1 MARPL
6 RPQFPGAVYHITAR
20 GNDKQPI
27 YFDEQDKIR
36 FLKFLGQNVKQY
48 RWLCHGYCLMT
59 NHYHLLIE
67 TPEPNLARGMKR
79 LNSRYCITFNKRHRR
94 AGHVLQG
101 RYDSVVVQKEEYLL
115 ELCRYIVLNPVRA
128 HMVEKPDEY
137 KWSSYLATAGKEK
150 PLPILTTDWIL
161 MHFGKRKKKACENYI
176 KFVYDGIG
184 EQGPWDEVKA
194 GIYLGDAQFI
204 QGIEARMDQDL
215 VSREVPLIQRKASRP
230 TLDELFNTGTLS
242 SRKKR
247 NLKIVEAFQK
257 HLYTQREIGE
267 HLNLHPAYLSRLIK
281 RLLGKKVK

>member
-20 GNDKQPI
+20 GNDKQTI

-36 FLKFLGQNVKQY
+36 FFKFLGKTVEQY

-94 AGHVLQG
+94 RGHVLQG

-128 HMVEKPDEY
+128 HMVEKPDDW
-137 KWSSYLATAGKEK
+137 KWSSYLATADKEK
-150 PLPILTTDWIL
+150 PLPLLTTDWIL
-161 MHFGKRKKKACENYI
+161 AHFGRRRKTACVKYI
-176 KFVYDGIG
+176 KFVYDGIDMD
-184 EQGPWDEVKA
+184 GPWDMVEG

-204 QGIEARMDQDL
+204 QGVEGWMDQDL
-215 VSREVPLIQRKASRP
+215 VSKEIPLIQRKASRP
-230 TLDELFNTGTLS
+230 TLDELFKGTALS

-281 RLLGKKVK
+281 HLLKEKG